1 MSVSARSS
9 SRRLPFPF
17 LLPSALAAAC
27 LATAAHAA
35 QAPKPPDPANPFG
48 RKSPPR
54 IYDAQRLQGKPPT
67 VDGHLDDDAWKQ
79 ADWAGIYT
87 QQAPTEGAPPTM
99 PTELKILYDD
109 KHLYFAIRAY
119 DDPDK
124 IHRYP
129 GRRDDFQG
137 YAVDI
142 VGICFDSYN
151 DKRTGFEFDLTA
163 GGGKIDLILGN
174 GETEWDTTWD
184 AVWDG
189 KVASDEKGWTAEVRV
204 PFNQLRYGPQKEQVC
219 GIHAWRWLAR
229 NQEESQCTLN

>member
-17 LLPSALAAAC
+17 LLAPALAAAC

-35 QAPKPPDPANPFG
+35 QAPKPPDPATPFG
-48 RKSPPR
+48 RKYPPR

-67 VDGHLDDDAWKQ
+67 VDGHLDDEAWKQ
-79 ADWAGIYT
+79 GEWSGNYT

-124 IHRYP
+124 IHPYP
-129 GRRDDFQG
+129 GRRADFTV
-137 YAVDI
+137 YTVYT
-142 VGICFDSYN
+142 VGICFDSST
-151 DKRTGFEFDLTA
+151 DRRTGSGFDRT
-163 GGGKIDLILGN
+163 
-174 GETEWDTTWD
+174 
-184 AVWDG
+184 
-189 KVASDEKGWTAEVRV
+189 SR
-204 PFNQLRYGPQKEQVC
+204 
-219 GIHAWRWLAR
+219 
-229 NQEESQCTLN
+229 S

>member
-1 MSVSARSS
+1 M
-9 SRRLPFPF
+9 
-17 LLPSALAAAC
+17 LLALLLAPALAAAQDP
-27 LATAAHAA
+27 
-35 QAPKPPDPANPFG
+35 QAPDPANPFG
-48 RKSPPR
+48 RKYPPR
-54 IYDAQRLQGKPPT
+54 IYDSQRLQGRPPAI
-67 VDGHLDDDAWKQ
+67 DGRLDDEAWKQ
-79 ADWAGIYT
+79 GEWSGNYT
-87 QQAPTEGAPPTM
+87 MQLPTEGAPPTK

-163 GGGKIDLILGN
+163 GGGKIDLI
-174 GETEWDTTWD
+174 
-184 AVWDG
+184 
-189 KVASDEKGWTAEVRV
+189 
-204 PFNQLRYGPQKEQVC
+204 
-219 GIHAWRWLAR
+219 
-229 NQEESQCTLN
+229 